1 MHLSAG
7 DLLRAERNSGS
18 EDADLINEYIREGKI
33 VPVQITCKLIEK
45 AMQDNGWDET
55 RFLIDGFPRSK
66 DNLDGWEETMGDKA
80 DVEHLLFLNT
90 SEEIM
95 TERILK
101 RAETSGR
108 IDDNEDAIRK
118 RLQTYNEATM
128 PIIELFRERGKVVE
142 VDASKAVEEVY
153 ADIVS
158 AIGN

>member
-1 MHLSAG
+1 M
-7 DLLRAERNSGS
+7 LRAERNSGS

-66 DNLDGWEETMGDKA
+66 DNLDGWEETMGDKT

-158 AIGN
+158 AI

>member
-1 MHLSAG
+1 
-7 DLLRAERNSGS
+7 
-18 EDADLINEYIREGKI
+18 
-33 VPVQITCKLIEK
+33 
-45 AMQDNGWDET
+45 MQDNGWDET

-158 AIGN
+158 AI

>member
-1 MHLSAG
+1 M
-7 DLLRAERNSGS
+7 LRAERNSGS

-142 VDASKAVEEVY
+142 VDESKAVEEVY

-158 AIGN
+158 AI